1 MRPKRRPGRSTRAAL
16 PFLAAALAALIYT
29 AAPRDK
35 VFASGDRLGAIYLN
49 GALRVSVPYDETVAR
64 SHTLRVEVLAPD
76 DKPVA
81 EATKVVAPSREA
93 EPWEVSFNVDKNIPL
108 EDLVWHRLR
117 IGTGPAAKIVSLS
130 EILRLPVVRLL
141 AQRAYAAGSRASARV
156 IAVDSKT
163 GAPLR
168 DSRVKLDLVNGDA
181 ATPLFDG
188 RTEALGTAQVE
199 FTLPAASYGPR
210 ALRVTAETPLGSV
223 TASQPIQIERRNKIL
238 LTTDKPLYQ
247 PGQTMHVRA
256 LALDG
261 PTRAAAAEQPI
272 TLEVEDAK
280 GNKVFKRRGRTDRFG
295 ISSADFELADEVN
308 FGPYHVR
315 ALLGEGDAVYTQ
327 EKTVTVDRYVLP
339 KFKVSIELSKD
350 AGRQQQSY
358 YTPGETVEGRVTAH
372 YLFGKPLANAAVTVA
387 LKSFDVEAAEV
398 GRVTGRTDAEGS
410 FSFSSKLPDF
420 LAGRSTEQGSAP
432 VSVGVEVKDSAE
444 HAETKSRDILVSNTP
459 ITIMAVPESGQLLPG
474 LDNRVY
480 VLTSYPD
487 GTPAETTLSGSLLP
501 SPVKTDESGVAVIPV
516 RADGGAL
523 SANFKAVDARGREGR
538 ATVKLE
544 ARAQEQSLMLRTGR
558 AVYKVGDTL
567 RLEAISTR
575 ERGAVY
581 LDVVK
586 DGQTILTRAIET
598 EGGRGRLDVDLTPE
612 MFGAVEVRAYQFTS
626 DADPISDRKLV
637 YVDPADDLKVEVSA
651 GRESY
656 RPGEDARID
665 FRATDAAGGP
675 VSAALGVEI
684 VDEAVFALSDKQPG
698 FEKVFMRLQKELLTP
713 RYEVHQFSFEQVV
726 LDDFQ
731 GEGVA
736 RAGRRERAAEVL
748 LAAAGS
754 VSGGDVRADVGR
766 ETYEAKRGQ
775 YQELYTRR
783 VAERVQELLA
793 PLAKYYEDHLPSK
806 EGFGRDLQS
815 FASTDAGQRA
825 SLTDPWGN
833 RLTAEGAFDGSD
845 YAAFAFKS
853 SGPDGRSGTGD
864 DISIPGQAQRRRP
877 LEKTR
882 TLAFKGSAAVEGGVV
897 GGGLV
902 RIEGA
907 VKDERGRPVVGAEA
921 LALRVTD
928 GRAVWVYTDAEG
940 RFAVKDLPPGRYRVT
955 FESDAH
961 HTATYKTLAL
971 DAGARA
977 RVEATLTSRGPTGVL
992 LSLYGS
998 SFGIG
1003 GAVTESV
1010 MVIDGADRNTRVMAR
1025 QVKELPLNGRRDAN
1039 RMLEAP
1045 VMKAAL
1051 QRGAASEDD
1060 EVLRAV
1066 GAKDEKADGGAGPR
1080 VRSFFPE
1087 TLYTNPAL
1095 ITDGEGRAS
1104 VNVPLADSITTWRVT
1119 SLASTERGA
1128 LGSSTAPLR
1137 VFQDFFID
1145 LDLPVSVTEGD
1156 EVSVPVAVYNYLPS
1170 PQRVSLE
1177 LREDPWFT
1185 LQDGDTPSRQVEV
1198 GAGEVTVV
1206 YFRLKASQLGDQQL
1220 QVTGRL
1226 EGRDAQAGDAVA
1238 RNLTVMPNGEEH
1250 VLVVNERLEGSAAK
1264 EVSIP
1269 EEAIPGASKIFVKFY
1284 PGALSQMVEG
1294 LDSILQMPGG
1304 CFEQTSSSTY
1314 PDVLVLDYLKAS
1326 RKLTPEIQAKAEGYV
1341 SLGYQRLVTF
1351 EVQGGG
1357 FSWFGEAPANK
1368 ILTAYGLMEFSDM
1381 SRVHE
1386 VDPRLI
1392 ERTQNWL
1399 ASQQQPDGSFKPD
1412 ASFINEGAT
1421 NRYNTDLVRITAYIG
1436 WSLASTGYK
1445 GEAVERARRFVAS
1458 HTTGKEDA
1466 YTLAVI
1472 ANFAADSGA
1481 DRAWTDAAVDALASK
1496 ASEGPKTAFWNQEG
1510 ETPTTAREESAN
1522 LEATALAVQALLKS
1536 GQRSALA
1543 KKGLDY
1549 LTEKKDASGNWQTT
1563 QATILSLKAFLLS
1576 FTKGASADTEGT
1588 INVYADGRPAGSLQI
1603 TKDNNDLLHLLDLK
1617 AYTHTGA
1624 HKIALSFS
1632 GRGSMQY
1639 QIVGRYYVPWARAA
1653 DKGRREPLS
1662 IDLSYDRTRLAQDE
1676 TETARVRVQNNTAA
1690 KAKMVMIDL
1699 GIPPGFEASGE
1710 DFAELVDTSRGR
1722 EGGRLEKYTITAK
1735 QVILYL
1741 DGLNPRQA
1749 AEFSFRL
1756 RAKYPVRAQT
1766 LPAHV
1771 YEYYNPA
1778 AGDRTKP
1785 ATLTVTAK

>member
-1 MRPKRRPGRSTRAAL
+1 MRHTRRNARHTRAVL
-16 PFLAAALAALIYT
+16 LLLAASLAALLYT
-29 AAPRDK
+29 AAPRDT
-35 VFASGDRLGAIYLN
+35 VFASVDGTGATYRE
-49 GALRVSVPYDETVAR
+49 GTLRVNIPYDETVAR
-64 SHTLRVEVLAPD
+64 SRTLRVEILAPD
-76 DKPVA
+76 DKLVA
-81 EATKVVAPSREA
+81 EATKAVAPSREA
-93 EPWEVSFNVDKNIPL
+93 APWDVSLDVDKSIPL
-108 EDLVWHRLR
+108 EDLVWHRLKV
-117 IGTGPAAKIVSLS
+117 GTGPAARIVSLS
-130 EILRLPVVRLL
+130 EVLHLPVVRLL
-141 AQRAYAAGSRASARV
+141 AQRAYAAGSRASVRV

-163 GAPLR
+163 GGPLD
-168 DSRVKLDLVNGDA
+168 DSHLKLELVNGEA
-181 ATPLFDG
+181 ATALFDG
-188 RTEALGTAQVE
+188 RTDALGTAQVG
-199 FTLPAASYGPR
+199 FTLPAASFGPR
-210 ALRVTAETPLGSV
+210 VLRVTADTPLGSV
-223 TASQPIQIERRNKIL
+223 TATQPIQIERRNKIL

-261 PTRAAAAEQPI
+261 PTRAAAADQPL

-295 ISSADFELADEVN
+295 IASADFELADEVN

-315 ALLGEGDAVYTQ
+315 ALLGEEGAVYTQ

-339 KFKVSIELSKD
+339 KFKVAVELSKD
-350 AGRQQQSY
+350 AGRQQQGY
-358 YTPGETVEGRVTAH
+358 YSPGETVEGKVTAH
-372 YLFGKPLANAAVTVA
+372 YLFGKPLANAAVTVV
-387 LKSFDVEAAEV
+387 LKSFDVETAEV
-398 GRVTGRTDAEGS
+398 GRITGRTDAEGR
-410 FSFSSKLPDF
+410 FTFSSKLPDF

-432 VSVGVEVKDSAE
+432 VSIGVEVKDSAE
-444 HAETKSRDILVSNTP
+444 HVETKSRDILVSNTP
-459 ITIMAVPESGQLLPG
+459 ILIMAVPESGQLLPG
-474 LDNRVY
+474 LENRLF

-487 GTPAETTLSGSLLP
+487 GTPAKTTVSGSLLT
-501 SPVKTDESGVAVIPV
+501 SSVKTDESGVAVIPV
-516 RADGGAL
+516 RADGGAISINL
-523 SANFKAVDARGREGR
+523 KAVDAQGREGR
-538 ATVKLE
+538 ADVKLE
-544 ARAQEQSLMLRTGR
+544 ARAQTQSLMLRTGR

-567 RLEAISTR
+567 RLETISTR

-586 DGQTILTRAIET
+586 DGQTILTRAVET

-626 DADPISDRKLV
+626 DADPVSDRKLV
-637 YVDPADDLKVEVSA
+637 YVDPADDLRVEVSM

-656 RPGEDARID
+656 RPGEDARVD
-665 FRATDAAGGP
+665 FRTTDAGGSP

-698 FEKVFMRLQKELLTP
+698 FEKVFMHLQKELLTP

-731 GEGVA
+731 GEAAA

-748 LAAAGS
+748 LAAAGT
-754 VSGGDVRADVGR
+754 VSGSDTRAVVGR
-766 ETYEAKRGQ
+766 ETFEAKRNQ
-775 YQELYTRR
+775 YQALYTQR
-783 VAERVQELLA
+783 VGERAAGVVASLT
-793 PLAKYYEDHLPSK
+793 KYYEDHQPSK
-806 EGFGRDLQS
+806 EGFGADMQS
-815 FASTDAGQRA
+815 FASTEAGRRE

-833 RLTAEGAFDGSD
+833 QLAAEGAFGGSD
-845 YAAFAFKS
+845 YTTFTLRS
-853 SGPDGRSGTGD
+853 SGPDGRTGTTD
-864 DISIPGQAQRRRP
+864 DISIPIQAQRRRP
-877 LEKTR
+877 LEKVRKTP
-882 TLAFKGSAAVEGGVV
+882 FKGSAAVEEGAV

-902 RIEGA
+902 RIEGM
-907 VKDERGRPVVGAEA
+907 VKDERGRPAGGVKV

-928 GRAVWVYTDAEG
+928 GRAVWVYTDSQG
-940 RFAVKDLPPGRYRVT
+940 RFAVAELPPGRYQVT
-955 FESDAH
+955 FESEAH
-961 HTATYKTLAL
+961 HTTTYKALAL
-971 DAGARA
+971 GAGARA
-977 RVEATLTSRGPTGVL
+977 RVEAALTSRGPTGVAL
-992 LSLYGS
+992 TLYGGY
-998 SFGIG
+998 FG
-1003 GAVTESV
+1003 GAAESV
-1010 MVIDGADRNTRVMAR
+1010 TVTADAAGRGGNFRAR
-1025 QVKELPLNGRRDAN
+1025 AINELPLNGRREFPLVQMAAGIAPAAKGAV
-1039 RMLEAP
+1039 AP
-1045 VMKAAL
+1045 VDK
-1051 QRGAASEDD
+1051 D
-1060 EVLRAV
+1060 EVVRV
-1066 GAKDEKADGGAGPR
+1066 DGANNKKEDGGAGPR

-1119 SLASTERGA
+1119 SLASTVRGA

-1177 LREDPWFT
+1177 LRQDPWFT
-1185 LQDGDTPSRQVEV
+1185 LQDGDTPLKQVEV
-1198 GAGEVTVV
+1198 GAGEVTVA

-1226 EGRDAQAGDAVA
+1226 GGQTAGPGDAVA
-1238 RNLTVMPNGEEH
+1238 RNLTVLPNGEEH
-1250 VLVVNERLEGSAAK
+1250 VVVVNERLEGSATK

-1269 EEAIPGASKIFVKFY
+1269 SEAIPDASKIFVKFY

-1314 PDVLVLDYLKAS
+1314 PNVLVLDYLKAS
-1326 RKLTPEIQAKAEGYV
+1326 KKLTPEIQAKAEGYI

-1351 EVQGGG
+1351 EVPGGG
-1357 FSWFGEAPANK
+1357 FSWFGQAPANK

-1392 ERTQNWL
+1392 ERTQSWL

-1421 NRYNTDLVRITAYIG
+1421 NRYNTDLVRITAYVG
-1436 WSLASTGYK
+1436 WALASTGYK
-1445 GEAVERARRFVAS
+1445 GEAVGRAKQFVAS
-1458 HTTGKEDA
+1458 HTTGREDA

-1481 DRAWTDAAVDALASK
+1481 DRGWTDAAVSALASK
-1496 ASEGPKTAFWNQEG
+1496 ASEGPKTAFWKQEG
-1510 ETPTTAREESAN
+1510 ETPTSAREDSAD
-1522 LEATALAVQALLKS
+1522 LETTALAVQALLKS
-1536 GQRSALA
+1536 GQRGALA

-1549 LTEKKDASGNWQTT
+1549 LTEKKDALGNWQTT

-1588 INVYADGRPAGSLQI
+1588 VDVSADGRPAGSVQI
-1603 TKDNNDLLHLLDLK
+1603 TRENNDLLHLVDLK

-1624 HKIALSFS
+1624 HKITLSFS

-1662 IDLSYDRTRLAQDE
+1662 INLAYDRTRLAQDE
-1676 TETARVRVQNNTAA
+1676 TVTARVRVQNNTAA
-1690 KAKMVMIDL
+1690 KAKMVMVDL

-1710 DFAELVDTSRGR
+1710 DFAELVDMTRGNA
-1722 EGGRLEKYTITAK
+1722 GGKVEKYTITAR

-1749 AEFSFRL
+1749 AEFTFRL
-1756 RAKYPVRAQT
+1756 RAKFPVRAQT
-1766 LPAHV
+1766 SPARV

-1785 ATLTVTAK
+1785 AVLSVTAK